1 MTLQIDGLD
10 ITPYVAFGGLQW
22 QREDMDGPDSGR
34 DLTGTLRR
42 NRLTT
47 KVQLDVTCRPLTGV
61 EASELLTAISP
72 EYVLVTYYDP
82 QIGDVVTKKM
92 YSGNNP
98 AVFAFKRE
106 DGAELWSGI
115 SFPLTEV

>member
-22 QREDMDGPDSGR
+22 QREDLEGPDAGR

-47 KVQLDVTCRPLTGV
+47 KVRLDVTCRPLTGS
-61 EASELLTAISP
+61 EASTLLTAILP
-72 EYVLVTYYDP
+72 EYVLVTYFDP
-82 QIGDVVTKKM
+82 QEGKTVTKRM
-92 YSGNNP
+92 YSDNNP
-98 AVFAFKRE
+98 ATFALRQE
-106 DGAELWSGI
+106 DGTELWSGI